1 VAIALAHIN
10 RPPPPLP
17 GHVPPAVRLLIERAL
32 AKDPAD
38 RFPDGGAFAEAIRR
52 VANGG
57 TLAPVVPGAGP
68 KTTPTQIVGG
78 GAAPGTALAGGAA
91 AGAALADSRTQVIPA
106 TGPGALAAAGGPV
119 TGPAGPMP
127 PLQTPPDDD
136 WDAVDDDGPRGGRG
150 KWVWLSAALVLL
162 LLLVGGTWY
171 LLNDGNRGTGGATA
185 GTTTAQTSASPTGI
199 LLDPAAFVGR
209 PADQVQ
215 DELEA
220 ADLTVTQRDADD
232 EELANA
238 GVALDAGDV
247 AGLRPSGV
255 LAAPGTAV
263 VLYVAQKAYDPADRG
278 GKPSAT
284 TRATTTAP
292 RTTTAP
298 PTTTPPPSTTP
309 PPTTTTSLAPGTSE
323 PPPPTPTADQGN
335 GGGAAASGG
344 AG

>member
-1 VAIALAHIN
+1 
-10 RPPPPLP
+10 
-17 GHVPPAVRLLIERAL
+17 
-32 AKDPAD
+32 
-38 RFPDGGAFAEAIRR
+38 AFAEAIRR

-78 GAAPGTALAGGAA
+78 GAATAALAGGAV

-127 PLQTPPDDD
+127 PLQTPPGDD

-150 KWVWLSAALVLL
+150 KWAWLSAALVLL
-162 LLLVGGTWY
+162 LLLVGGTWF
-171 LLNDGNRGTGGATA
+171 LLHDGNRGTGGATA

-215 DELEA
+215 TELKA
-220 ADLTVTQRDADD
+220 ARLTVTQRDADD

-255 LAAPGTAV
+255 LAAPGTPV

-278 GKPSAT
+278 GKPTAT
-284 TRATTTAP
+284 TRATTTP
-292 RTTTAP
+292 PPTTTAP
-298 PTTTPPPSTTP
+298 PTTTPPPTTTSP
-309 PPTTTTSLAPGTSE
+309 ATTTSLAPGTSE
-323 PPPPTPTADQGN
+323 TPPSDPTVSPSAEAPAAQG
-335 GGGAAASGG
+335 AE
-344 AG
+344 